1 MNIKKIS
8 EEGKLTLEIEGRIDT
23 LTAPELDGVIKS
35 SLDGLKELIL
45 EIAQVDYI
53 SSAGLRVLI
62 SAQKKMNKQGKM
74 EVRSANQD
82 VIEIFEATGFDEIL
96 NIV

>member
-1 MNIKKIS
+1 
-8 EEGKLTLEIEGRIDT
+8 